1 MWLNNYLFGPFI
13 PANCDKPPTIYA
25 ILESI
30 VNGDKDYDDDQVKI
44 KDLAKEGRSTIF
56 DFDYPLSNTMTKE
69 YFECM
74 LLNHYMTRRIGFDT
88 VTNFKLHLMVKLN
101 AIMPKY
107 NLLFD
112 SYSDLLNTRTIT
124 KSGTDNTNSSNTQN
138 SSNQLTNSSDTSTH
152 NTNDNRFSDTGQG
165 QLEITD
171 VQNGDYLTD
180 YTYTQSN
187 LLSNITSTSNA
198 NANSN
203 GSGVNNRTYNETIT
217 ENDNENTYYKIQNE
231 MHNVFD
237 MIFKDLDTL
246 FYSIV

>member
-25 ILESI
+25 ILETI

-88 VTNFKLHLMVKLN
+88 VTNFKLHLQVKLN
-101 AIMPKY
+101 TIMPKY

-124 KSGTDNTNSSNTQN
+124 KSGTDNVESSTQSNSSNTN
-138 SSNQLTNSSDTSTH
+138 TTNNIT
-152 NTNDNRFSDTGQG
+152 DNRFSDTGQG
-165 QLEITD
+165 QLVISE

-180 YTYTQSN
+180 YTYSQSN
-187 LLSNITSTSNA
+187 ATSNGTA
-198 NANSN
+198 LNNGTGTNA
-203 GSGVNNRTYNETIT
+203 RTYNETIT

-231 MHNVFD
+231 MISVFD